1 MFENMKIR
9 EIGRKVWQYVLKNKE
24 ETVHFGVGEA
34 NNQILADVF
43 TQLSTKNTSLIIIAF

>member
-43 TQLSTKNTSLIIIAF
+43 IQLSTKNTSLIIIAF

>member
-9 EIGRKVWQYVLKNKE
+9 EIGRKIWQYVLKNRE
-24 ETVHFGVGEA
+24 ESVHFAIGEA

-43 TQLSTKNTSLIIIAF
+43 SLISTKNTSLIIIAF